1 MTELIS
7 RPAGLAPEGP
17 TPPQAVDAERSV
29 LAALMLEHEAIG
41 RAIEQLEPSAFYRF
55 SHQKIYEAI
64 LAIYNRSNERV
75 DLVTLSEELRKR
87 GELEAVGGTPALA
100 QILEYATTTA
110 NLDQHINI
118 IHSKSVLR
126 ALIKA
131 ASEIQQESYAGNDE
145 TAAILDR
152 AEARVFAITDQKVR
166 QGFVALKD
174 LLKPAFEH
182 IQKLFERK
190 VMVTGVDTGYDD
202 INKYT
207 AGFQN
212 SDLIVIAGRPSSGK
226 TSFALNIAEN
236 AAIRARVPV
245 SVFSIE
251 MNKEQLVQ
259 RLLCSQ
265 SAVPLHRLRNGH
277 LTNEDWPRLTTAAGL
292 LTQAPIMIDD
302 SSAPTVMEIRAKCR
316 RLRAEGKLGMVII
329 DYLQLIRGVGNV
341 ENRVQEIS
349 QITRGLKSLAKELNV
364 PVVALSQLSR
374 AVETRDKSGRPQ
386 LSDLR
391 ESGCLTADTRIL
403 RADTGAEVTMGELL
417 ERRERNIPV
426 WTLGDDLRI
435 VRRRMTHVFP
445 SGVKP
450 VFEMRLA
457 SGRKLEASAN
467 HPFYTIDGW
476 KPLQALREGDRL
488 ATPRRV
494 PEAIDRRAW
503 HEQEVIMLAHMI
515 GDGCFASRQP
525 VHYTSS
531 DPANLDAVERA
542 AARFGITPRR
552 VRQENWW
559 HVYLP
564 APFPLTHGRRNP
576 ISTWL
581 EGLGLYGLRSYQ
593 KFIPRQVFEL
603 PNEQVA
609 LFIRHLWA
617 TDGCVHLGRGK
628 QARLYYAST
637 SRRLIE
643 DLQALLLRFE
653 IVGRIKSTTKGSYRP
668 SHQLH
673 IFGMTHQL
681 KMLDDIGV
689 HGARGVL
696 GRGVADYLRALV
708 PNPNIDTVPVS
719 VWSGV
724 KARMAERGVTA
735 RAFAAGLGTAYCGS
749 TLYKHAPSRSRL
761 ARVAALLEDPPLR
774 RLAGSDVF
782 WDTIVSIDPRGEK
795 PVFDATVPGTH
806 NFIANGVFAHNSI
819 EQDADVVMFVYR
831 EVMYKRDAAEPG
843 KASIIIAKQR
853 NGPTADV
860 DLTFLR
866 ECTKFVPYSPMIGGE
881 SEAAF

>member
-7 RPAGLAPEGP
+7 RPVSQAPEGP
-17 TPPQAVDAERSV
+17 TPPQAVEAERSV
-29 LAALMLEHEAIG
+29 LAALMLEYDAIS
-41 RAIEQLEPSAFYRF
+41 RAAEQLEPPAFYRV

-64 LAIYNRSNERV
+64 LAIYNRSGERV
-75 DLVTLSEELRKR
+75 DLITLSEELRKR
-87 GELEAVGGTPALA
+87 GELEAVGGTPALS

-110 NLDQHINI
+110 NLDQHIKI
-118 IHSKSVLR
+118 IHSKAILR
-126 ALIKA
+126 ALIRA
-131 ASEIQQESYAGNDE
+131 AGEIQQESYAGSDD

-152 AEARVFAITDQKVR
+152 AEARVFAITDARVR

-202 INKYT
+202 LNKLT

-236 AAIRARVPV
+236 AAIRAHVPV
-245 SVFSIE
+245 SVFSLE

-265 SAVPLHRLRNGH
+265 SEVALHRLRNGH
-277 LTNEDWPRLTTAAGL
+277 LNNEDWPRLTTAAGL

-302 SSAPTVMEIRAKCR
+302 SSSPTVMEIRAKCR

-329 DYLQLIRGVGNV
+329 DYLQLIRGSGDF

-349 QITRGLKSLAKELNV
+349 QITRALKALAKELNI

-391 ESGCLTADTRIL
+391 ESGCLTADTRIQ

-417 ERRERNIPV
+417 ERGERNIPV
-426 WTLGDDLRI
+426 WTLDEDLRV
-435 VRRRMTHVFP
+435 VRRTMTHVFA

-450 VFEMRLA
+450 VFELRLA

-476 KPLQALREGDRL
+476 KPLESLRAGDRL

-494 PEAIDRRAW
+494 PEPAGRKAW
-503 HEQEVIMLAHMI
+503 YDEEVVMLAHML

-531 DPANLDAVERA
+531 DPANVAAVERA
-542 AARFGITPRR
+542 AAHFGITPRR

-564 APFPLTHGRRNP
+564 APFALTHGRRNP
-576 ISTWL
+576 INTWL

-603 PNEQVA
+603 PDEQVA

-617 TDGCVHLGRGK
+617 TDGCVHLGRGR
-628 QARLYYAST
+628 QARIYYAST
-637 SRRLIE
+637 SGRLID

-653 IVGRIKSTTKGSYRP
+653 IVGRIKTTTKGSYRP

-673 IFGMTHQL
+673 VYGAPYQL
-681 KMLDDIGV
+681 KLLDDIGV
-689 HGARGVL
+689 HGARGVR
-696 GRGVADYLRALV
+696 GREIADYLRTLV
-708 PNPNIDTVPVS
+708 PNTNLDTVPTG

-724 KARMAERGVTA
+724 KARMAEVGMTT
-735 RAFAAGLGTAYCGS
+735 RAFAEQMSSAYCGS
-749 TLYKHAPSRSRL
+749 TLYKHAPSRNRL
-761 ARVAALLEDPPLR
+761 ARVATLLEDRPLQ

-782 WDTIVSIDPRGEK
+782 WDTIVAIEPRGEK
-795 PVFDATVPGTH
+795 PVFDATVPGTR
-806 NFIANGVFAHNSI
+806 NFIANGIFAHNSI
-819 EQDADVVMFVYR
+819 EQDSDVVMFVYR
-831 EVMYKRDAAEPG
+831 EIMYRKDTPEPG
-843 KASIIIAKQR
+843 KAHIIIAKQR

-860 DLTFLR
+860 ELTFLR
-866 ECTKFVPYSPMIGGE
+866 ECTKFVPYSPMMAGE
-881 SEAAF
+881 AEPSF